1 MSSTIAHHWWESK
14 ANIESI
20 RDYAIQS
27 GLLIKAS
34 NDPGDGRAVNISTT
48 LLPSKF
54 PQELFD
60 LASNIAPHINEL
72 IDAVSRDHAFL
83 DSVLKR

>member
-1 MSSTIAHHWWESK
+1 MSSSRQHWWESE
-14 ANIESI
+14 ATIESI

-34 NDPGDGRAVNISTT
+34 GQEGRAVNIPVT

-54 PQELFD
+54 PQELFE
-60 LASNIAPHINEL
+60 LAYDIAPGINSL
-72 IDAVSRDHAFL
+72 IDAVSKNNEFL
-83 DSVLKR
+83 ESTLTR

>member
-1 MSSTIAHHWWESK
+1 MSSRIAHQWWESK

-34 NDPGDGRAVNISTT
+34 NDPEDGAAVNISTT

-54 PQELFD
+54 PQELFG
-60 LASNIAPHINEL
+60 LASSIAEPINEL
-72 IDAVSRDHAFL
+72 LDAVSRDHAFL